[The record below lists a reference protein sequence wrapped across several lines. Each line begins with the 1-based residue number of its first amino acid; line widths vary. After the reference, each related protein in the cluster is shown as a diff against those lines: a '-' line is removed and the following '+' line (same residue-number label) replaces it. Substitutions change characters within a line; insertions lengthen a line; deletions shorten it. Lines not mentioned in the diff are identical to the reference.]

1 MILKT
6 EGIVLK
12 SFDFR
17 ETSRIAT
24 FFTRDFG
31 KVKGVLKG
39 VRKDPKKFGSSVEKF
54 SLNDIVYYYHR
65 NSDLH
70 LVSHCDMKDFF
81 SGLRRDLDRM
91 TAASYASELVDTL
104 IVPEEKN
111 LEIYNLMQVFLK
123 CLQTDPDIAKLIYTF
138 QIRVLSFSGFKPHLE
153 DCVSCGRKVTASPCF
168 SLRLGGLVCGP
179 CRSACGP
186 TGTGEVTSISLGAVA
201 SILHIQRNNW
211 EASLRLSMSPVIRKE
226 LKYILNHFL
235 TFHLEFHLNSTR
247 FLP

>member
-1 MILKT
+1 MIVKT

-12 SFDFR
+12 TFDLR

-39 VRKDPKKFGSSVEKF
+39 IRKDPKKFGSNIEKF
-54 SLNDIVYYYHR
+54 SVNDIVYYQHR

-81 SGLRRDLDRM
+81 SGLRRDLERM
-91 TAASYASELVDTL
+91 TAASYASELIDTL
-104 IVPEEKN
+104 MPAEEQN
-111 LEIYNLMQVFLK
+111 LEIYDLMQMFLK
-123 CLQTDPDIAKLIYTF
+123 SLQSTPDVSKLVQTF
-138 QIRVLSFSGFKPHLE
+138 QIKILSLSGFQPHLE
-153 DCVSCGRKVTASPCF
+153 TCVSCRKNVADAPRF
-168 SLRLGGLVCGP
+168 SLALGGLLCGVCQD
-179 CRSACGP
+179 SAP
-186 TGTGEVTSISLGAVA
+186 ETTPISLGAVA

-211 EASLRLSMSPVIRKE
+211 DDALRLGMAPFIKKE

-235 TFHLEFHLNSTR
+235 VFHLERQLRSTR
-247 FLP
+247 FLS